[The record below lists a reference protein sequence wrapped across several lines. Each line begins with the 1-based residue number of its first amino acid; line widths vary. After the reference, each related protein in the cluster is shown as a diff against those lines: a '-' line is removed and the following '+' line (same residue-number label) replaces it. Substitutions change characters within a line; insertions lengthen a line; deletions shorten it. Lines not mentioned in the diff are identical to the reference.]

1 MSYAGD
7 VSCKDCFSALQHNSD
22 AQLIDVRT
30 MPEWMFVGFPNL
42 NEIGKQVHTID
53 WQQFPSMQINTGFV
67 EAVESVIEASG
78 AKKDAEIY
86 CLCRSGVRSI
96 AAAEALTAAG
106 FTKAFNVLGGFEGD
120 HNEEGKRGMTTG
132 WKFDGLPWMQR

>member
-7 VSCKDCFSALQHNSD
+7 ISCEDTFLRLKENSK

-30 MPEWMFVGFPNL
+30 LPEWTFVGVPDLSNL
-42 NEIGKQVHTID
+42 SKQAHTID
-53 WQQFPSMQINTGFV
+53 WQQFPTMQVNQEFIS
-67 EAVESVIEASG
+67 AVESALAG
-78 AKKDAEIY
+78 AGGGKDDEVY

-106 FTKAFNVLGGFEGD
+106 FTKAFNVLAGFEGD
-120 HNEEGKRGMTTG
+120 RNEEGKRGMIAG
-132 WKFDGLPWMQR
+132 WKHDGLPWMQK